1 MQFRNAFHLIVD
13 ESSLEFKRTHESRIN
28 FLSINENNTLLQ
40 KDKGSKSQALKQK
53 HFCYI

>member
-28 FLSINENNTLLQ
+28 FLSINKNNTLLQ